1 MINHNNDWSLIIDNL
16 NYIETCADGS
26 FKCLNGKCLS
36 NDRWICDGHDDC
48 GDHSDELSCILR
60 M

>member
-1 MINHNNDWSLIIDNL
+1 MIDNL

-60 M
+60 T